1 MAIASCC
8 VGRGS
13 RRSAFSKASRQ
24 ASRSRRKS
32 AITARSSA
40 TRASVVAPS
49 CVAVVALFG
58 KGGKTRWSS
67 AGSICQPF
75 VSSRCAEIRP
85 ALMDRLNAAGGI
97 VTLRSGSEQI
107 EGRSLVFTGRV
118 YLYSERPISDELRQ
132 PLLAQAKAQGH
143 SLIFRSVQYVTE
155 RNRWEKPRAFISH
168 DSRDKTAIAE
178 PLAAELQ
185 NLRCPVWFD
194 KFSLKVG
201 DSLRQSITATSQR
214 GLSPRPAQVSPDGP
228 RYFGGTFLPFNA
240 LLRCPPRAVLSP
252 PSKAIRSNCFCNS
265 TRWSRSL

>member
-1 MAIASCC
+1 MASLHEYFVRDARTLTTHQSWAINRKDGSVIGEIIARLHFDFNANAKYIS
-8 VGRGS
+8 
-13 RRSAFSKASRQ
+13 FY
-24 ASRSRRKS
+24 
-32 AITARSSA
+32 I
-40 TRASVVAPS
+40 
-49 CVAVVALFG
+49 
-58 KGGKTRWSS
+58 
-67 AGSICQPF
+67 
-75 VSSRCAEIRP
+75 P
-85 ALMDRLNAAGGI
+85 ALDEVTCPEALALAKLPEI
-97 VTLRSGSEQI
+97 LQWPETQVDVTLRSGSEQI